1 MAQEFLDQLLRM
13 ENTVK
18 VDEQETCMV
27 CLESYG
33 TLNSSTGA
41 IEVQV
46 RLPCSHLVGTI
57 CIATWLRDN
66 NSCPACRATFFPA
79 QPRPYLEYG
88 IINDRP
94 SANTWRMGGPDERV
108 TLEICDW
115 LCEELNLASEVSS
128 MAQLITRP
136 LSRMLRGHFHSPE
149 CKAAVSVFIAWF
161 LLNPGFGAGSVDIL
175 LPDVTHRTRVGE
187 EHIRSTY
194 RHIYPN
200 RMELIDADLPPG
212 LARLHMEGILA
223 FLPSPN
229 PEDSI
234 ASSEEGENDREDEI
248 SERELGDLA
257 EISEQ
262 LSAAVGGDEDL
273 FDIVEDLA
281 EQLSA
286 AVGGDEDLFDI
297 VEDLAEQILN
307 TMDDESELADRS
319 EQLRGAV
326 CTFMACHLMGAEI
339 SYSDVARIHGV
350 SERLL
355 REAYAYIFPRR
366 NNLIEPET
374 IKIMGIGNLERVLSA
389 LPALNWP
396 SL

>member
-1 MAQEFLDQLLRM
+1 MAQEFLGQLLRM

-41 IEVQV
+41 VEFQV

-88 IINDRP
+88 ITNDRP
-94 SANTWRMGGPDERV
+94 SANTRRMGGRDESD
-108 TLEICDW
+108 TIEICDW
-115 LCEELNLASEVSS
+115 LCEELNFASEVRS
-128 MAQLITRP
+128 MAQSITHP

-149 CKAAVSVFIAWF
+149 CKAAVSVFIAWY
-161 LLNPGFGAGSVDIL
+161 LLNPGFGAGVVEIRIA
-175 LPDVTHRTRVGE
+175 DVTHRTRVGE

-194 RHIYPN
+194 HHIYPN
-200 RMELIDADLPPG
+200 RMELIRSNLLPG

-234 ASSEEGENDREDEI
+234 TGSEEENDGEDEI

-257 EISEQ
+257 EIRDQ
-262 LSAAVGGDEDL
+262 LCAAVGGDEGL
-273 FDIVEDLA
+273 SEVVEY
-281 EQLSA
+281 
-286 AVGGDEDLFDI
+286 
-297 VEDLAEQILN
+297 LAEQILD
-307 TMDDESELADRS
+307 TMHDESELTDRS

-326 CTFMACHLMGAEI
+326 CTFMACHLMGVEI
-339 SYSDVARIHGV
+339 SYSDVARIQGV

-366 NNLIEPET
+366 NNLIEPDLTET
-374 IKIMGIGNLERVLSA
+374 MGIGNLERVLGA

-396 SL
+396 FL

>member
-94 SANTWRMGGPDERV
+94 SANTRRMGGPDERV

-128 MAQLITRP
+128 MAQSITHP

-149 CKAAVSVFIAWF
+149 CKAAVSVFIAWL

-175 LPDVTHRTRVGE
+175 LPDMTHRTRVGE

-200 RMELIDADLPPG
+200 RMELIESDLLPG

-234 ASSEEGENDREDEI
+234 ASSEEEENDREDEI

-257 EISEQ
+257 EIREQ
-262 LSAAVGGDEDL
+262 LCAAVGGDEDL
-273 FDIVEDLA
+273 SEIL
-281 EQLSA
+281 
-286 AVGGDEDLFDI
+286 
-297 VEDLAEQILN
+297 EDLAEQILN

-374 IKIMGIGNLERVLSA
+374 TETMGIGNLERVLGA
-389 LPALNWP
+389 LPTLNWP